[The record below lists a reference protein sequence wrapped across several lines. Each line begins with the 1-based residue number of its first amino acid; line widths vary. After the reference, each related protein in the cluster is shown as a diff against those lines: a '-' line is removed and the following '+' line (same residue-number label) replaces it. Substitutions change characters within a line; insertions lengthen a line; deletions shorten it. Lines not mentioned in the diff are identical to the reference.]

1 MISNDVAIVTGASQG
16 VGRALA
22 IGLAREG
29 FKVAAMARSTDRL
42 SSIAAEAG
50 VPAASVLPIKLDLSN
65 PQSIVDA
72 VRCIPREFGRLQ
84 VVVNN
89 AGEGGAG
96 TLDVQLDK
104 LTSLLNVNL
113 VGPFKLLQEVV
124 PILVAEQ
131 SGIVINI
138 ASRAGK
144 IGFAGWG
151 AYGAS
156 KFGLVG
162 LSESLYRELAAF
174 GVKVT
179 TICPGWIDT
188 EMAKSG
194 GSPLASSDMI
204 QPEDL
209 MKTVRWL
216 MSLSPA
222 ACVREVVIECR
233 DDIE

>member
-16 VGRALA
+16 VGRTLA

-29 FKVAAMARSTDRL
+29 FKVAAMARTTDRL
-42 SSIAAEAG
+42 TSIAAEAG
-50 VPAASVLPIKLDLSN
+50 VPDASVLPIKLDLSN

-72 VRCIPREFGRLQ
+72 VRCIPKDFGRLQ

-96 TLDVQLDK
+96 TLDVPLDK

-188 EMAKSG
+188 EMAKMG

-204 QPEDL
+204 QPDDL

>member
-1 MISNDVAIVTGASQG
+1 
-16 VGRALA
+16 
-22 IGLAREG
+22 
-29 FKVAAMARSTDRL
+29 MARSVDKL
-42 SSIAAEAG
+42 STVAAEAG
-50 VPAASVLPIKLDLSN
+50 VPTDSVLAIKLDLSS
-65 PQSIVDA
+65 PDSIQDA
-72 VRCIPREFGRLQ
+72 VRSIPKDFGELE
-84 VVVNN
+84 VVINN

-96 TLDVQLDK
+96 TLDVPLDK
-104 LTSLLNVNL
+104 LASLLQVNL

-124 PILVAEQ
+124 PSLLKRRRGLIVNVA
-131 SGIVINI
+131 SK
-138 ASRAGK
+138 AGK

-162 LSESLYRELAAF
+162 LSESLYRELAQS

-188 EMAKSG
+188 DMARRG
-194 GSPLASSDMI
+194 GSPLASEDMI
-204 QPEDL
+204 QSEDL

-222 ACVREVVIECR
+222 ACVREVVVECR
-233 DDIE
+233 SDIE

>member
-96 TLDVQLDK
+96 TLGVQLDK

-188 EMAKSG
+188 EMAKRG

>member
-72 VRCIPREFGRLQ
+72 VRCIPKEFGRLQ

-188 EMAKSG
+188 EMAKRG

>member
-72 VRCIPREFGRLQ
+72 VRCIPKEFGRLQ

-188 EMAKSG
+188 EMAKMG

>member
-16 VGRALA
+16 VGRTLA

-29 FKVAAMARSTDRL
+29 FKVAAMARTTDRL
-42 SSIAAEAG
+42 NSIAAEAG
-50 VPAASVLPIKLDLSN
+50 VPDASVLPIKLDLSN

-72 VRCIPREFGRLQ
+72 VRCIPKDFGRLQ

-96 TLDVQLDK
+96 TLDVPLDK

-188 EMAKSG
+188 EMAKMG

-204 QPEDL
+204 QPDDL

>member
-1 MISNDVAIVTGASQG
+1 MISNDVALVTGASQG

-72 VRCIPREFGRLQ
+72 VRCIPKEFGRLQ

-188 EMAKSG
+188 EMAKRG

>member
-16 VGRALA
+16 VGRVLA

-29 FKVAAMARSTDRL
+29 FKVAAMARNTDRL

-72 VRCIPREFGRLQ
+72 VRCIPKEFGRLQ
-84 VVVNN
+84 VVINN

-188 EMAKSG
+188 EMAKMG

>member
-1 MISNDVAIVTGASQG
+1 M
-16 VGRALA
+16 
-22 IGLAREG
+22 
-29 FKVAAMARSTDRL
+29 
-42 SSIAAEAG
+42 
-50 VPAASVLPIKLDLSN
+50 
-65 PQSIVDA
+65 
-72 VRCIPREFGRLQ
+72 
-84 VVVNN
+84 VNN

-188 EMAKSG
+188 EMAKMG

-204 QPEDL
+204 QPDDL

>member
-72 VRCIPREFGRLQ
+72 VRCIPKEFGRLQ

-162 LSESLYRELAAF
+162 LSESLYRELTAF

-188 EMAKSG
+188 EMAKRG